1 MTTLIAAAADAA
13 LSLQFMG
20 NSPLESVTLYAFFAT
35 TIAMGA
41 GAAFFTLM
49 LFRGDLDPEQY
60 TVVALSALICGIACV
75 NYQQMTGVYQAT
87 GGGFPTGLRY
97 IDWLLTTPL
106 LLLTFPLLLG
116 LGWDSIKVFL
126 QLVLLDL
133 AMILLGFVGEISPV
147 GSQNWWLFFALS
159 CGCGGMILLTLFF
172 SLQEAI
178 HDAPEELAKSLQTL
192 RLFILIGWAV
202 YPLGFLLALS
212 GDATPRELI
221 YNVADVINKV
231 GFGLVVHAG
240 VITSVGGSSW
250 GRR

>member
-1 MTTLIAAAADAA
+1 MIPLVAAAADTA
-13 LSLQFMG
+13 LSLQFLN

-49 LFRGDLDPEQY
+49 LFRGDLDADQY

-87 GGGFPTGLRY
+87 GGSFPTGLRY

-116 LGWDSIKVFL
+116 LGWESTKVFL

-159 CGCGGMILLTLFF
+159 CGCGGLILFTLFV

-178 HDAPEELAKSLQTL
+178 HDAPADLAKSLQTL
-192 RLFILIGWAV
+192 RLFVLIGWTV

-212 GDATPRELI
+212 GDGTPRELI
-221 YNVADVINKV
+221 YNVADVVNKV

-240 VITSVGGSSW
+240 VITSAGGSGW